1 MPVSATLLPSW
12 TRLRAVFVVCLSL
25 LAASVAPVRAMGGT
39 TEVDVELVLAVDISY
54 SMDEEEQRLQRAG
67 YIAALQSGEFL
78 DALKSGPYGRIAV
91 AYLEWANYNDQ
102 RVVIPF
108 TLIDGQDSAK
118 GFAEK
123 LAEAP
128 YRRARR
134 TSISGAIE
142 ASVRLFHGNG
152 FDGTRRVI
160 DVSGDGANNDGRPV
174 TQARDAAVADGF
186 VINGLPLVL
195 NRPNYGFADIAN
207 LDEYYQDCVIGGPGS
222 FMIPI
227 RDHKQFV
234 EATRTKLVMEVASLT
249 PLHEPRLIHR
259 AQAREPRVSCMI
271 GERMWNQRWGN

>member
-1 MPVSATLLPSW
+1 MPVVPVPALP
-12 TRLRAVFVVCLSL
+12 TRARGLW
-25 LAASVAPVRAMGGT
+25 LAALALFALLTAPAFAAGGA

-54 SMDEEEQRLQRAG
+54 SMDEEEQRLQRGG
-67 YIAALQSGEFL
+67 YIEALQSAAFL
-78 DALKSGPYGRIAV
+78 DALKTGPYGRIAV

-108 TLIDGQDSAK
+108 TLIDGSESAK
-118 GFAEK
+118 AFAEK

-142 ASVRLFHGNG
+142 ASIRLFRDNG

-160 DVSGDGANNDGRPV
+160 DVSGDGPNNDGRPV
-174 TQARDAAVADGF
+174 TQARDAAVAEGF

-195 NRPNYGFADIAN
+195 NRPNFGFADIAN
-207 LDEYYQDCVIGGPGS
+207 LDEYYQDCVIGGPGA
-222 FMIPI
+222 FMVPI
-227 RDHKQFV
+227 RDHRQFV
-234 EATRTKLVMEVASLT
+234 EATRTKLVLEVASL
-249 PLHEPRLIHR
+249 PLPQEPHLIHR